1 MIGLGVLGSTN
12 GTDLQ
17 VILESVKAK
26 KINAI
31 VNVVISNK
39 KNAYILKRGQNHG
52 LPSIFINHNDKK
64 RESFDSELTSTLE
77 KYNVELILL
86 IGFMRILSSTFCKRW
101 RHKIINVHPSLLPK
115 YSGGMD
121 MNIHEQV
128 IKNGDKESG
137 CTIHFVTEELD
148 KGPILIQKK
157 CKVNTNET
165 PETLKV
171 KVQRLEGIAFIE
183 AINQIEKENQ
193 IKDYNG

>member
-1 MIGLGVLGSTN
+1 MIRLGVLGSTN

-17 VILESVKAK
+17 VIIESIKAK
-26 KINAI
+26 KLNAI

-52 LPSIFINHNDKK
+52 LPSIFINHKNKK
-64 RESFDSELTSTLE
+64 RESFDSELTLTLK
-77 KYNVELILL
+77 KYNVEFILL
-86 IGFMRILSSTFCKRW
+86 IGFMRILSSSFCKRW

-137 CTIHFVTEELD
+137 CTIHFVTEKLD

-165 PETLKV
+165 PETLKI
-171 KVQRLEGIAFIE
+171 KVQELEGNAFVE
-183 AINQIEKENQ
+183 AINQIA
-193 IKDYNG
+193 KDNN

>member
-1 MIGLGVLGSTN
+1 MIRLGVLGSTN

-128 IKNGDKESG
+128 IKNKDKESG

-148 KGPILIQKK
+148 RGPILIQKK

-171 KVQRLEGIAFIE
+171 KVQGLEGIAFIE
-183 AINQIEKENQ
+183 AINQIEKEN
-193 IKDYNG
+193 

>member
-183 AINQIEKENQ
+183 AINQIEKEN
-193 IKDYNG
+193 

>member
-1 MIGLGVLGSTN
+1 MIRLGVLGSTN

-128 IKNGDKESG
+128 IKNRDKESG

-183 AINQIEKENQ
+183 AINQIEKEN
-193 IKDYNG
+193 

>member
-86 IGFMRILSSTFCKRW
+86 IGFMRILSSNFCKRW

-183 AINQIEKENQ
+183 AINQIEKEN
-193 IKDYNG
+193 

>member
-1 MIGLGVLGSTN
+1 MMRLGVLGSTN

-17 VILESVKAK
+17 VIIESIKAK
-26 KINAI
+26 KLNAI

-52 LPSIFINHNDKK
+52 LPSIFINHKNKK
-64 RESFDSELTSTLE
+64 RESFDSELTLTLK
-77 KYNVELILL
+77 KYNVEFILL
-86 IGFMRILSSTFCKRW
+86 IGFMRILSASFCKRW

-137 CTIHFVTEELD
+137 CTIHFVTEKLD

-171 KVQRLEGIAFIE
+171 KVQELEGNAFVE
-183 AINQIEKENQ
+183 AINQIA
-193 IKDYNG
+193 KDNN

>member
-1 MIGLGVLGSTN
+1 MIRLGVLGSTN

-39 KNAYILKRGQNHG
+39 RNAYILKRGQNHG
-52 LPSIFINHNDKK
+52 LPSIFINHKDKK
-64 RESFDSELTSTLE
+64 RESFDSELTSTFE
-77 KYNVELILL
+77 KYNVEYILL

-101 RHKIINVHPSLLPK
+101 RYKIINVHPSLLPK

-148 KGPILIQKK
+148 RGPILIQKK

-171 KVQRLEGIAFIE
+171 KVQELEGIAFIE
-183 AINQIEKENQ
+183 AINQIEKDN
-193 IKDYNG
+193 

>member
-1 MIGLGVLGSTN
+1 MIRLGVLGSTN

-39 KNAYILKRGQNHG
+39 KNAYILKRGKNNG
-52 LPSIFINHNDKK
+52 LPSIFINHKDKK

-77 KYNVELILL
+77 KYNVEYILL

-128 IKNGDKESG
+128 IKNKDKESG

-148 KGPILIQKK
+148 RGPILIQKK

-171 KVQRLEGIAFIE
+171 KVQGLEGIAFIE

>member
-1 MIGLGVLGSTN
+1 MIRLGVLGSTN

-17 VILESVKAK
+17 VIIESIKAK
-26 KINAI
+26 KLNAI

-52 LPSIFINHNDKK
+52 LPSIFINHKNKK
-64 RESFDSELTSTLE
+64 RESFDSELTLTLK
-77 KYNVELILL
+77 KYNVEFILL
-86 IGFMRILSSTFCKRW
+86 IGFMRILSSSFCKQW
-101 RHKIINVHPSLLPK
+101 RHKVINVHPSLLPK

-137 CTIHFVTEELD
+137 CTIHFVTEKLD

-171 KVQRLEGIAFIE
+171 KVQELEGNAFVE
-183 AINQIEKENQ
+183 AINQIA
-193 IKDYNG
+193 KDNN

>member
-1 MIGLGVLGSTN
+1 MIRLGVLGSTN

-17 VILESVKAK
+17 AILESVKAK

-52 LPSIFINHNDKK
+52 LPSIFINHKDKK

-77 KYNVELILL
+77 KYNVEYILL

-128 IKNGDKESG
+128 IKNKDKESG
-137 CTIHFVTEELD
+137 CTIHFVTEKLD
-148 KGPILIQKK
+148 RGPILIQKK
-157 CKVNTNET
+157 CKVNTDET

-171 KVQRLEGIAFIE
+171 KVQGLEGIAFIE
-183 AINQIEKENQ
+183 AINQI
-193 IKDYNG
+193 KDYNG

>member
-1 MIGLGVLGSTN
+1 MIRLGVLGSTN

-17 VILESVKAK
+17 VIIESIKAK
-26 KINAI
+26 KLNAI

-52 LPSIFINHNDKK
+52 LPSIFINHKNKK
-64 RESFDSELTSTLE
+64 RESFDSELTLTLK
-77 KYNVELILL
+77 KYNVEFILL
-86 IGFMRILSSTFCKRW
+86 IGFMRILSSSFCKRW

-121 MNIHEQV
+121 MSIHEQV

-137 CTIHFVTEELD
+137 CTIHFVTEKLD

-171 KVQRLEGIAFIE
+171 KIQELEGNAFVE
-183 AINQIEKENQ
+183 AINQIA
-193 IKDYNG
+193 KDNN

>member
-17 VILESVKAK
+17 AILESVKAK

-86 IGFMRILSSTFCKRW
+86 IGFMRILSSNFCKRW

-183 AINQIEKENQ
+183 AINQIEKEN
-193 IKDYNG
+193 

>member
-1 MIGLGVLGSTN
+1 MIRLGVLGSTN

-17 VILESVKAK
+17 VIIESIKAK
-26 KINAI
+26 KLNAI

-52 LPSIFINHNDKK
+52 LPSIFINHKNKK
-64 RESFDSELTSTLE
+64 RESFDSELTLTLK
-77 KYNVELILL
+77 KYNVEFILL
-86 IGFMRILSSTFCKRW
+86 IGFMRILSSSFCKRW

-115 YSGGMD
+115 YGGGMD

-128 IKNGDKESG
+128 IKNGDKETG
-137 CTIHFVTEELD
+137 CTIHFVTEKLD

-171 KVQRLEGIAFIE
+171 KVQELEGNAFVE
-183 AINQIEKENQ
+183 AINQIA
-193 IKDYNG
+193 KDNN

>member
-1 MIGLGVLGSTN
+1 MIRLGVLGSTN

-86 IGFMRILSSTFCKRW
+86 IGFMRILSSNFCKRW

-157 CKVNTNET
+157 CKVNTNEA

-183 AINQIEKENQ
+183 AINQIEKEN
-193 IKDYNG
+193 

>member
-1 MIGLGVLGSTN
+1 MIRLGVLGSTR
-12 GTDLQ
+12 GADLQ
-17 VILESVKAK
+17 VIIESIKAK
-26 KINAI
+26 KLNAI

-52 LPSIFINHNDKK
+52 LPSIFINHKNKK
-64 RESFDSELTSTLE
+64 RESFDSELTSTLK
-77 KYNVELILL
+77 KYNVEFILL
-86 IGFMRILSSTFCKRW
+86 IGFMRILSSAFCKRW

-128 IKNGDKESG
+128 IKNRDKESG

-148 KGPILIQKK
+148 NGPILIQKK
-157 CKVNTNET
+157 CKVNTHET

-171 KVQRLEGIAFIE
+171 KVQELEGIAFIE
-183 AINQIEKENQ
+183 AINQIA
-193 IKDYNG
+193 KDNN

>member
-1 MIGLGVLGSTN
+1 MIRLGVLGSTN

-17 VILESVKAK
+17 VIIESIKAK
-26 KINAI
+26 KLNAI

-52 LPSIFINHNDKK
+52 LPSIFINHKNKK
-64 RESFDSELTSTLE
+64 RESFDSELTLTLE
-77 KYNVELILL
+77 KYNVEFILL
-86 IGFMRILSSTFCKRW
+86 IGFMRILSSSFCKRW

-121 MNIHEQV
+121 INIHEQV

-137 CTIHFVTEELD
+137 CTIHFVTEKLD

-171 KVQRLEGIAFIE
+171 KIQELEGNAFVE
-183 AINQIEKENQ
+183 AINQIA
-193 IKDYNG
+193 KDNN

>member
-1 MIGLGVLGSTN
+1 MIRLGVLGSTR

-52 LPSIFINHNDKK
+52 LPSIFINHKDKK

-77 KYNVELILL
+77 KYNVEYILL

-171 KVQRLEGIAFIE
+171 KVQELEGIAFIE
-183 AINQIEKENQ
+183 AINQIAKEN
-193 IKDYNG
+193 N

>member
-1 MIGLGVLGSTN
+1 MIRLGVLGSTN

-17 VILESVKAK
+17 VIIESIKAK
-26 KINAI
+26 KLNAI

-52 LPSIFINHNDKK
+52 LPSIFINHKNKK
-64 RESFDSELTSTLE
+64 RESFDSELTLTLK
-77 KYNVELILL
+77 KYNVEFILL
-86 IGFMRILSSTFCKRW
+86 IGFMRILSSSFCKRW

-121 MNIHEQV
+121 MSIHEQV

-137 CTIHFVTEELD
+137 CTIHFVTEKLD

-171 KVQRLEGIAFIE
+171 KVQELEGNAFVE
-183 AINQIEKENQ
+183 AINQIA
-193 IKDYNG
+193 KDNN

>member
-1 MIGLGVLGSTN
+1 MIRLGVLGSTN

-148 KGPILIQKK
+148 NGPILIKKK

-183 AINQIEKENQ
+183 AINQIEKEN
-193 IKDYNG
+193 

>member
-1 MIGLGVLGSTN
+1 MIRLGVLGSTN

-148 KGPILIQKK
+148 NGPILIQKK

-165 PETLKV
+165 PETLKA

-183 AINQIEKENQ
+183 AINQIEKEN
-193 IKDYNG
+193 

>member
-1 MIGLGVLGSTN
+1 MIRLGVLGSTR

-26 KINAI
+26 KLNAT
-31 VNVVISNK
+31 VSVVISNK
-39 KNAYILKRGQNHG
+39 EKAYILKRAQNNG
-52 LPSIFINHNDKK
+52 LPSIFINHKNKK
-64 RESFDSELTSTLE
+64 RVNFDSELTLTLE
-77 KYNVELILL
+77 KYNVEFILL
-86 IGFMRILSSTFCKRW
+86 IGFMRILSSTFCNRW

-115 YSGGMD
+115 YSGGKD

-171 KVQRLEGIAFIE
+171 KVQELEGIAFIE
-183 AINQIEKENQ
+183 AINQIA
-193 IKDYNG
+193 KDNN